1 MTTSTKRFPIAVLV
15 VAIVALIG
23 SIAWVA
29 SRSDGNRLGY
39 DRAMMGIE
47 TKGGE
52 VRDIA
57 DARTRFDEVA
67 RGDGLRV
74 GEVMQFSRNYY
85 GELLDKQGAK
95 ATELL
100 LDPATGRVTTEYG
113 AAMLWN
119 TRYGIISGSGMMG
132 GSGTMGGAG
141 GGSGMMGGSLP
152 DPGSASGPVSADQAQ
167 TVAQRWLD
175 ANMAGTRVASPDE
188 FPGYYTLHIARD
200 GKTVG
205 MLSVNS
211 STGAVW
217 YHWWHGDYV
226 GMIE

>member
-15 VAIVALIG
+15 VAVVALIG

-29 SRSDGNRLGY
+29 SRTDGNRLGY
-39 DRAMMGIE
+39 DRAMMGIQ
-47 TKGGE
+47 TKGGG

-57 DARTRFDEVA
+57 DARRRLDKVA
-67 RGDGLRV
+67 RVDGLRV

-113 AAMLWN
+113 AAMMWN

-132 GSGTMGGAG
+132 KIGR
-141 GGSGMMGGSLP
+141 
-152 DPGSASGPVSADQAQ
+152 ASC
-167 TVAQRWLD
+167 RE
-175 ANMAGTRVASPDE
+175 RV
-188 FPGYYTLHIARD
+188 
-200 GKTVG
+200 
-205 MLSVNS
+205 
-211 STGAVW
+211 
-217 YHWWHGDYV
+217 
-226 GMIE
+226 